1 MFIWGLLYS
10 KCQLSKKLVV
20 KESSLWRL
28 LFLIIHQQIRSS
40 SWVDREAVWCVQWR
54 RIGLKRNQEARLV
67 LRPCPSCRGR
77 KRVRNSVKQSQ
88 TSELYALHLH
98 CQLSSSSNPGT
109 ALLRGAVWCCLCF
122 TSRSLSSIGPSF
134 STCPNETYSFWQNGS
149 RICGLSPQRGW
160 DLAKVASDKG
170 RVTYSCEWG
179 VWFWE
184 QPCLIF
190 NS

>member
-10 KCQLSKKLVV
+10 KCQLSKELVV

-28 LFLIIHQQIRSS
+28 LFLIVPQQIGSS
-40 SWVDREAVWCVQWR
+40 SWVDREAVWCVQRR

-88 TSELYALHLH
+88 PSELYALHLH

-122 TSRSLSSIGPSF
+122 TSRRSQLH
-134 STCPNETYSFWQNGS
+134 
-149 RICGLSPQRGW
+149 RAKLLHLPQW
-160 DLAKVASDKG
+160 NLQLLAKWVTCVWAVPSERLRPCKGGLRQRQSD
-170 RVTYSCEWG
+170 
-179 VWFWE
+179 
-184 QPCLIF
+184 L
-190 NS
+190 